1 MSTAAA
7 ARPSILSHFE
17 DLSDPRMDRT
27 KLHRL
32 TDMVAIALCAAICG
46 AEGWADVER
55 FGKMKQGWFAKF
67 LELRN
72 GIPSHDTFGRV
83 FAMLDTA
90 EFYGCLQKWLASLN
104 KHCRT
109 AASSL
114 MGKRCEGRST
124 RLQERLPFTS

>member
-32 TDMVAIALCAAICG
+32 TDKVAIALCVAICG

-55 FGKMKQGWFAKF
+55 FGKMKVLHRFPWHAVNG
-67 LELRN
+67 LR
-72 GIPSHDTFGRV
+72 
-83 FAMLDTA
+83 
-90 EFYGCLQKWLASLN
+90 
-104 KHCRT
+104 
-109 AASSL
+109 SSL
-114 MGKRCEGRST
+114 PQKNRIRV
-124 RLQERLPFTS
+124 L

>member
-32 TDMVAIALCAAICG
+32 SDMVAIALCAAICG

-55 FGKMKQGWFAKF
+55 FGKMKKGWFAKF
-67 LELRN
+67 LERERAPQPLL
-72 GIPSHDTFGRV
+72 T
-83 FAMLDTA
+83 
-90 EFYGCLQKWLASLN
+90 ASLRRRIGTDPVRRW
-104 KHCRT
+104 K
-109 AASSL
+109 
-114 MGKRCEGRST
+114 
-124 RLQERLPFTS
+124 F